1 MLQGRGH
8 PSLICAS
15 LAEALMPTQAENE
28 PLDSTADPSKYADVG
43 LSIRLEYST
52 ELGGY
57 MKHCSRGMFRAVY

>member
-1 MLQGRGH
+1 
-8 PSLICAS
+8 
-15 LAEALMPTQAENE
+15 MPTQAENE